1 MSDTPRTR
9 EETRW
14 YESGIVHACFA
25 AQLERELNEANE
37 RIKRLEDC
45 IEGAWCLIANVSQ
58 GDWKLQHLH
67 WQESVAQWM
76 EKEMYPI
83 YKEIS
88 KRKAK
93 EAKP

>member
-1 MSDTPRTR
+1 MKVNLSDRIRPNSESALWVF
-9 EETRW
+9 EE
-14 YESGIVHACFA
+14 VK
-25 AQLERELNEANE
+25 QMEA

-93 EAKP
+93 EVKP